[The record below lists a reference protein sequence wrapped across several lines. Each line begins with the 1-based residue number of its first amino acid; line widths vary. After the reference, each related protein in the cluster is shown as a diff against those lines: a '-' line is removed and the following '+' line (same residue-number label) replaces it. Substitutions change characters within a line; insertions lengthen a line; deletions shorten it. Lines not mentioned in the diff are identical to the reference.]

1 MRTYNE
7 MKKIN
12 TAFSASYKRFVQG
25 YQQYKA
31 ERAQQHSDGE
41 VERYDNSTRVKQA
54 QR

>member
-1 MRTYNE
+1 MGNHNE
-7 MKKIN
+7 MKKISA
-12 TAFSASYKRFVQG
+12 AFAARYERFIKG

-31 ERAQQHSDGE
+31 EHIRQHPDGE

>member
-1 MRTYNE
+1 MGNHNE
-7 MKKIN
+7 MKKISA
-12 TAFSASYKRFVQG
+12 AFAASYERFIKG

-31 ERAQQHSDGE
+31 ERTRQHPDGE

>member
-1 MRTYNE
+1 MGNYNE

-12 TAFSASYKRFVQG
+12 AAFSASYERFIQG

-31 ERAQQHSDGE
+31 ERTQPHPDGE
-41 VERYDNSTRVKQA
+41 VNCYDNSTRVKQA